1 MAASA
6 STDPVRRFLDA
17 VSTKASGDLGRALPT
32 GTTVV
37 ASADREGSTSA
48 VAYPLADRTII
59 WCAPALAPQLESLDR
74 PDVLTADQ
82 FLAVAAGLGGTF
94 VGMGRCRVLN
104 TEPKTTSPS
113 GYDLIVLDRDDE
125 ADRRLLA
132 AFVAACPKVDLE
144 EAELDMDELDSA
156 IVVAIAPDGSIASYA
171 SGRDWWMDADFD
183 DVAVITHP
191 DHRGRRLGAVVVA
204 EFAKQRMSAGR
215 LMFYNCDVENLGSN
229 RVAETVGFELVA
241 TVAAVRF
248 E

>member
-17 VSTKASGDLGRALPT
+17 VSSKASGDLGRALPT

-37 ASADREGSTSA
+37 ASADRDGSTSA
-48 VAYPLADRTII
+48 VAYTLADRTVI
-59 WCAPALAPQLESLDR
+59 WCAPALAPQLESLNR
-74 PDVLTADQ
+74 PDVLTADE

-104 TEPKTTSPS
+104 TEPETTSPN
-113 GYDLIVLDRDDE
+113 GYDLIALDRDNG

-132 AFVAACPKVDLE
+132 AFVAACPEVDLE

-191 DHRGRRLGAVVVA
+191 DHRGHRLGAVVVA

-241 TVAAVRF
+241 TVAAARF